1 MGFDDKHE
9 PAEKK
14 EATVGP
20 GERSTALK
28 SHARCPY
35 QAIGEI
41 LPPGLVFL
49 GLGVGWGLG
58 LDNIFWG
65 AASLTLLGV
74 LIGLL
79 ILMLTED
86 VQRAMAQRGPR
97 SL

>member
-1 MGFDDKHE
+1 M
-9 PAEKK
+9 
-14 EATVGP
+14 
-20 GERSTALK
+20 
-28 SHARCPY
+28 
-35 QAIGEI
+35 
-41 LPPGLVFL
+41 FL

>member
-1 MGFDDKHE
+1 MGSDDKHE
-9 PAEKK
+9 PAEEK

-28 SHARCPY
+28 SHVRRLY

-41 LPPGLVFL
+41 LPPRLGSI
-49 GLGVGWGLG
+49 GLGVGWGLD

-86 VQRAMAQRGPR
+86 VHRAMAQRGPR